1 MAFPFFPLGLY
12 SIVCKLVGYF
22 MFFLGAVTDISYAA
36 IQQGTDEIPAASQ
49 THKQM

>member
-1 MAFPFFPLGLY
+1 MQMQ
-12 SIVCKLVGYF
+12 S
-22 MFFLGAVTDISYAA
+22 AVTDISYVA